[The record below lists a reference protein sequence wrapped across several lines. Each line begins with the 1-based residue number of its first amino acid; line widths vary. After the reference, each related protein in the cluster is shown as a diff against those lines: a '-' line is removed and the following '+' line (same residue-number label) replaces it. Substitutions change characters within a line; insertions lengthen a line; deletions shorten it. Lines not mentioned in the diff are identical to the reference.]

1 MEINSC
7 FKLGFVLRTHGL
19 KGEVTISLEE
29 DTPSNFSSIPTVFLE
44 TDNRLVP
51 YFIHSISIQGKKAF
65 VKFEDVNSIE
75 EAEKLVKR
83 SIFLQKSAR
92 AKSGPSEFYNDE
104 IIDFKVIDE
113 EMGDLGNVVDIM
125 QAGAN
130 RLLVI
135 DHGGKEVLVPV
146 NSPFIISI
154 NKRKKIVT
162 VNLPQGFLEI

>member
-1 MEINSC
+1 MEVNSC

-19 KGEVTISLEE
+19 KGEVTVSLEE
-29 DTPSNFSSIPTVFLE
+29 DTPSDFSGIATVFLE

-65 VKFEDVNSIE
+65 VKFEDVDSIE
-75 EAEKLVKR
+75 DAEKLVKR
-83 SIFLQKSAR
+83 SIYLQKSVR
-92 AKSGPSEFYNDE
+92 PKSGPGEFYNDE
-104 IIDFKVIDE
+104 IIDFKVNDE
-113 EMGDLGNVVDIM
+113 DLGELGNVVDIM

-154 NKRKKIVT
+154 NKKKKIVT